1 MNNKKDGLSG
11 SVSNVGESLKIA
23 QCIDFVYG
31 IYYDI
36 DRDYN
41 RRFTIHNNRLNKSKR
56 TLFELKN
63 ALENFDGYVYK
74 DFPECAAVRLGIP
87 HKISDCKNLND
98 EFKEDYYHMM
108 RKKINNTH
116 EFDGDILNT
125 ILHFR
130 KNRPYLLNHEV
141 YHGYRKFN

>member
-11 SVSNVGESLKIA
+11 SVINVNESLKIA
-23 QCIDFVYG
+23 RCIDSICG
-31 IYYDI
+31 IYYNI
-36 DRDYN
+36 DQEYI
-41 RRFTIHNNRLNKSKR
+41 RRFTIQNCRLNKSKR
-56 TLFELKN
+56 ALFELKN

-74 DFPECAAVRLGIP
+74 YFPECVAVRLGIP

-98 EFKEDYYHMM
+98 EFKEEYYHMM
-108 RKKINNTH
+108 KKKMNNAH
-116 EFDGDILNT
+116 EFDGDVINT

-141 YHGYRKFN
+141 YHEYR